1 MKAAEAA
8 IRSFGM
14 KPELLTTQGALDAN
28 WLNARGIPVATL
40 GAGQVAGHSLSERLD
55 IEQFLTG
62 CEVALRLAT
71 APDLAA

>member
-1 MKAAEAA
+1 
-8 IRSFGM
+8 
-14 KPELLTTQGALDAN
+14 
-28 WLNARGIPVATL
+28 
-40 GAGQVAGHSLSERLD
+40 LSERLD